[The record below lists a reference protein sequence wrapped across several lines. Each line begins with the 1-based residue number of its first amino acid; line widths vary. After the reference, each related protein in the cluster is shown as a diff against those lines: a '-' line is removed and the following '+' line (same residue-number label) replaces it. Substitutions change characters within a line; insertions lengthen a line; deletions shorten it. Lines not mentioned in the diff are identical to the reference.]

1 VPSGGGEPRQ
11 LRPDFA
17 AVVYAVWSPGGKH
30 LLFLGSPDEKLPYE
44 QGFDWYVTPLDSG
57 PAIKTGA
64 LEATRKAKLSSTW
77 GPESGAPP
85 WILAAPAWHP
95 QGDALIFSAQSGDS
109 VNLWRIGISAK
120 NWKVTGTP
128 QRLTSGAAKEE
139 APSAA
144 SGPGGIV
151 RLGFASLTDN
161 SDIWSLPFDPN
172 RGRATGR
179 PRRLTQESAADFH
192 PALSPDGNKMVWVSG
207 RSGSHEIWIRDLGS
221 GEESMLTSKG
231 SDKWH
236 PRFSPD
242 GSKISFAEGPSGNI
256 YIMPAT
262 GGAPEMVCEGCGEA
276 TDWSHDG
283 KLILGDNAGGHAWV
297 VDLAMR
303 RKTDL
308 VATRQGVST
317 GVFSLDDHWVLFG
330 DPTTAH
336 TYVAP
341 FGKLPIPESAW
352 IPIVDN
358 WWDWEWYGNFIYSVS
373 DHDGFSCIW
382 AQHLDALTRRPV
394 GAPFPVFHAHS
405 ARISLANQG
414 EVYLSVGRDQ
424 MLFNMTERTG
434 NIWMAEWKEQ

>member
-1 VPSGGGEPRQ
+1 VPKGDQPQFSPDGNWLTYSLQMGSCFSARNLCRIYIVPSGGGEPRQ

-17 AVVYAVWSPGGKH
+17 SVVYAVWSPGGKH

-64 LEATRKAKLSSTW
+64 LEATRNAKLSSTV
-77 GPESGAPP
+77 GPESGAPR
-85 WILAAPAWHP
+85 WILDAPAWQP

-109 VNLWRIGISAK
+109 VNLWRIGILAK

-144 SGPGGIV
+144 SGPGGFV

-179 PRRLTQESAADFH
+179 PKRLTQESAADFH

-207 RSGSHEIWIRDLGS
+207 RSGSQEIWIRDLGS

-283 KLILGDNAGGHAWV
+283 KLILGDDAGGACVGGGPAYATQDRFGRNPPRGLH
-297 VDLAMR
+297 R
-303 RKTDL
+303 R
-308 VATRQGVST
+308 
-317 GVFSLDDHWVLFG
+317 VF
-330 DPTTAH
+330 P
-336 TYVAP
+336 
-341 FGKLPIPESAW
+341 
-352 IPIVDN
+352 
-358 WWDWEWYGNFIYSVS
+358 
-373 DHDGFSCIW
+373 
-382 AQHLDALTRRPV
+382 
-394 GAPFPVFHAHS
+394 
-405 ARISLANQG
+405 
-414 EVYLSVGRDQ
+414 
-424 MLFNMTERTG
+424 
-434 NIWMAEWKEQ
+434 